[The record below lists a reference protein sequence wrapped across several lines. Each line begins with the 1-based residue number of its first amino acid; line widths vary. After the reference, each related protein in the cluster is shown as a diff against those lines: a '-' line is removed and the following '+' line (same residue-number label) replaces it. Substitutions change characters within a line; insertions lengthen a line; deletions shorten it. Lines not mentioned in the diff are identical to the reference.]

1 MKRKE
6 RVLCTGA
13 TGFIGRHLVR
23 ALRQRDCELVCLV
36 HPTDDITPL
45 ADLDATI
52 IRADLEDKRSL
63 YKACSDYSHVYH
75 LAAVLMNPDPETFYR
90 VNLLGTK
97 NLVEVFLESGIKPH
111 RFLFTSSIAAVGPSH
126 KNSMLNEESPCH
138 PVSHYGRSKL
148 LAEQFL
154 GSLGDRL
161 PVTIVRLPLVYGPQS
176 LGGLYTF
183 FRTINNHFCISAG
196 HLEASLGYVEDV
208 VRGII
213 LAAENPVT
221 VGQTYFLGDN
231 KIYSSEEIFRTI
243 EEALGR
249 RALKMKIPY
258 PVIYSLGL
266 ILESYAKITK
276 TSPVATREMMKEGM
290 KYRYWQATM
299 RKARSDFGFEA
310 EVELARGARI
320 TAAWYRREGLI

>member
-1 MKRKE
+1 MKGKE
-6 RVLCTGA
+6 RILCTGA

-23 ALRQRDCELVCLV
+23 ALRQRDRELACLV

-45 ADLDATI
+45 ADLGATI

-126 KNSMLNEESPCH
+126 KNSMLSEESPCH

-196 HLEASLGYVEDV
+196 HLEDV

-276 TSPVATREMMKEGM
+276 TSPLVTREMMKEGM